1 MKYISSYC
9 FEPLPSQADVS
20 DRTFVNSIASH
31 IDTYARGTTES
42 SAMYLETVG
51 GGLCL

>member
-1 MKYISSYC
+1 M
-9 FEPLPSQADVS
+9 
-20 DRTFVNSIASH
+20 NSIASH

-42 SAMYLETVG
+42 LVMYLETAG